1 MYNNNGFKWNMSK
14 NNFWIYCVGK
24 QIYDDF
30 VNSNDMK
37 IGFND
42 QINIKKDD
50 TIILVLKD
58 PTGGFIGVL
67 QIDSNI
73 TNNKSKFKHQV
84 KLKSKKLFIDKV
96 RIKDA
101 LDSMKLNISHLKNPA
116 VFGSKYL
123 KMNSIVNIDEH
134 GQTLANK
141 LLEIG
146 KQLPIAIVP
155 PKPSFMDL
163 MAIALNNV
171 NRRTIYNIK
180 KKIEFSSEDDYAINK
195 ESESQQKSDT
205 FENARSR
212 EDIAS
217 DNSPKSS
224 MSSDAV
230 SGKSKSDKESYY
242 SNTGS
247 DSSSDDIE
255 DDPNGYIPI
264 IIVPCKEFKLPLKNR
279 ETYFV
284 QHYKSCNNCD
294 ITNNNNRE
302 LCSVMDEAEIEF
314 LEIVTEKHGYFDP
327 ALDHYFGGKK
337 FEPMGSSKYP
347 FIRAMY
353 INNAHDIYNK
363 CIFITW
369 CDLQKS

>member
-30 VNSNDMK
+30 VNSSDMK

-67 QIDSNI
+67 QVDSNI
-73 TNNKSKFKHQV
+73 ADNKSKFKYQV
-84 KLKSKKLFIDKV
+84 KLKSKKLFIEKV

-180 KKIEFSSEDDYAINK
+180 KKIEFSSEDDYAIGK
-195 ESESQQKSDT
+195 EFESQQKSDT

-247 DSSSDDIE
+247 DSSSDDLE

-264 IIVPCKEFKLPLKNR
+264 IIVPCEEFKLPLKNR

-302 LCSVMDEAEIEF
+302 LCSVMDKAEVEF
-314 LEIVTEKHGYFDP
+314 LEIVAEKHGYFDP

>member
-1 MYNNNGFKWNMSK
+1 MSK

-42 QINIKKDD
+42 KIDIKKDD

-67 QIDSNI
+67 QVDSNI
-73 TNNKSKFKHQV
+73 IDNKSKFKYQV
-84 KLKSKKLFIDKV
+84 KLKSKKMFVEKV

-123 KMNSIVNIDEH
+123 KMNSIVNIDKY
-134 GQTLANK
+134 GQILASK

-146 KQLPIAIVP
+146 KQLPIAIVH

-163 MAIALNNV
+163 MTIALNNV
-171 NRRTIYNIK
+171 NKRTIYNIK
-180 KKIEFSSEDDYAINK
+180 KKIEFSPEDDYAMHTFENGQHLK
-195 ESESQQKSDT
+195 VLDT
-205 FENARSR
+205 FENAKSR
-212 EDIAS
+212 EDINIVSDDSQKSSVSS
-217 DNSPKSS
+217 DN
-224 MSSDAV
+224 V

-242 SNTGS
+242 SNTRS
-247 DSSSDDIE
+247 DSSSDDLE
-255 DDPNGYIPI
+255 DDLNGYIPI

-302 LCSVMDEAEIEF
+302 LCSVMDKAEIEF
-314 LEIVTEKHGYFDP
+314 LEIIEEKHAYFDP

-337 FEPMGSSKYP
+337 FEPMGSTKYP
-347 FIRAMY
+347 FIRVMY